1 MIFASDNWAGASRKI
16 VDALA
21 EAARSGHPA
30 YGADDITKAV
40 ERRFSELFEREVA
53 VFLVASGTVANA
65 LALSAYARPGGVVF
79 CHAHAHIAVDEAGA
93 VPVLRRRHHTD
104 HARRAP
110 RQARTVDARGGARTH
125 EGPRSP

>member
-1 MIFASDNWAGASRKI
+1 MIFASDNWAGASPKI

-30 YGADDITKAV
+30 YGADDLTKAV
-40 ERRFSELFEREVA
+40 ERRFSELFEREVT

-79 CHAHAHIAVDEAGA
+79 CHTHAHIAVDEAGA
-93 VPVLRRRHHTD
+93 TSFFGGGITLTTLDGAERQASLRRRS
-104 HARRAP
+104 RR
-110 RQARTVDARGGARTH
+110 
-125 EGPRSP
+125 RSTI